1 ARFYRL
7 PLRFRNA
14 ARPTINNSLTTSGRH
29 WGRSSVRYMKLF
41 SIFTPR
47 TRPQDVAVPEKPV
60 DLAMRVAGIFGVPEH
75 HLTPQVRTAF
85 NVMIG
90 EIDTLRL
97 DVEQLKLSLAE
108 AEASAD
114 HDPLAPVYNRRA
126 FMREASRVVA
136 LVKRHEIEASL
147 IYFDLNSFKEINDEH
162 GHPAGDAV
170 LRSIG
175 ETLIRQTRETD
186 IVGRIGGDEFAVVLT
201 HLGADAAKVK
211 AEALAAAVCTER
223 VLHNGVPL
231 AISAAIGITHFRPND
246 TAEGVLARADEAM
259 Y

>member
-1 ARFYRL
+1 
-7 PLRFRNA
+7 
-14 ARPTINNSLTTSGRH
+14 
-29 WGRSSVRYMKLF
+29 MKFF
-41 SIFTPR
+41 SIFAPR
-47 TRPQDVAVPEKPV
+47 GRQQSVAAPDQPVDPALRVARLFAVPES
-60 DLAMRVAGIFGVPEH
+60 

-85 NVMIG
+85 NVLIG
-90 EIDTLRL
+90 EIDSLRL

-147 IYFDLNSFKEINDEH
+147 IYFDLNNFKQINDAS
-162 GHPAGDAV
+162 GHAAGDTV
-170 LRSIG
+170 LRLIG
-175 ETLIRQTRETD
+175 EILIRQTRETD

-201 HLGADAAKVK
+201 HLAPAAAKAK
-211 AEALAAAVCTER
+211 AETLAAAICTER
-223 VLHNGVPL
+223 VLHGDDTHFV
-231 AISAAIGITHFRPND
+231 SAAFGITHFRPTD

-259 Y
+259 YADKALHRRAQA

>member
-1 ARFYRL
+1 
-7 PLRFRNA
+7 
-14 ARPTINNSLTTSGRH
+14 
-29 WGRSSVRYMKLF
+29 MKFF
-41 SIFTPR
+41 SIFAPR
-47 TRPQDVAVPEKPV
+47 GRQEGIAAPDRPVDPALRVATLFAVPES
-60 DLAMRVAGIFGVPEH
+60 

-85 NVMIG
+85 NVLIG
-90 EIDTLRL
+90 EIDSLRL

-147 IYFDLNSFKEINDEH
+147 IYFDLNNFKQINDAH
-162 GHPAGDAV
+162 GHAAGDAV

-175 ETLIRQTRETD
+175 EILIRQTRETD
-186 IVGRIGGDEFAVVLT
+186 IVGRIGGDEFAVVLS
-201 HLGADAAKVK
+201 HLAPAAAKLK
-211 AEALAAAVCTER
+211 AEALAAAICTER
-223 VLHNGVPL
+223 VLHGGEAHFV
-231 AISAAIGITHFRPND
+231 SAAFGITHFRPSD

-259 Y
+259 YADKALHRRAQA